1 MRGLTLIAYGQF
13 EKLLTQFLLMNNQ
26 SLKEKQNSLFRV
38 DQKLTY
44 MSCYNKLE
52 VL

>member
-13 EKLLTQFLLMNNQ
+13 EKRLTQFLLMNNQ

-44 MSCYNKLE
+44 MRCYNKLE